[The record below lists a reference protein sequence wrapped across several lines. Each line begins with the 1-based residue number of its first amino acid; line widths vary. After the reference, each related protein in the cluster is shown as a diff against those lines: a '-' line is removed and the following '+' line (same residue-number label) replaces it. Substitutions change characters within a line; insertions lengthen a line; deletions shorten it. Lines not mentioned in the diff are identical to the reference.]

1 MPPRRRPLNLRLDT
15 VDGAPV
21 AWLDV
26 DRHPVWRVSGC
37 LVAQGRRPVLRELR
51 VSLKPGVELPSG
63 GLPAGVVS
71 LPAFAGQHER
81 EPGFAGV
88 LASRVG
94 LITAYWAPAG
104 TRLRPGL
111 RGLERVFP
119 FLVGGVAPKRYAW
132 ADRRHKR
139 PGRPPLT
146 DDELLRASVAY
157 VEALE
162 DGSRR
167 PVADAAARLSQT
179 ALRMRDLLNTARE
192 RGLLTRPLPGRP
204 SGKLTPRARALLRT
218 RTRRPR
224 R

>member
-15 VDGAPV
+15 VDGAPA

-26 DRHPVWRVSGC
+26 DRHPLWRVSGC
-37 LVAQGRRPVLRELR
+37 LVAQGRRPVLREIR
-51 VSLKPGVELPSG
+51 VRLKPGAKLPSR
-63 GLPAGVVS
+63 GLPAGVVN
-71 LPAFAGQHER
+71 LPPFKGQDER

-88 LASRVG
+88 LATIVAM
-94 LITAYWAPAG
+94 ITAYWAPAG
-104 TRLRPGL
+104 ARLRPGL

-119 FLVGGVAPKRYAW
+119 FLVGGVPPKRYAW

-139 PGRPPLT
+139 PGRPALT

-167 PVADAAARLSQT
+167 PVADAAAKVGEPP
-179 ALRMRDLLNTARE
+179 LRMRDLLNTARE
-192 RGLLTRPLPGRP
+192 RALLTRPLPGRP
-204 SGKLTPRARALLRT
+204 SGKLTPRARALHRRWRLR
-218 RTRRPR
+218 P
-224 R
+224 